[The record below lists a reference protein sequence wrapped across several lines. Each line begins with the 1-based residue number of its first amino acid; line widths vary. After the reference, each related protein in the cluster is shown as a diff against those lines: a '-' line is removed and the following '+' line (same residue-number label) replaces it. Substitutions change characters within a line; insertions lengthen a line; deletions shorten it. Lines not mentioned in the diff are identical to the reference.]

1 MQLVK
6 TERDNL
12 LRLLHIVTGIVERRH
27 TLPILTHLR
36 MTKQGEQL
44 ALLAT
49 DLEVQITTNGKFGLG
64 ETEVATTVAA
74 RMLLDI
80 LRAMPAGEV
89 ILSLKDQRL
98 VVQSGVKKSRFTLP
112 TLAAEDFP
120 TLALTQD
127 LLSSFT
133 LSQRDFRNLLGQT
146 HFAMAQQDIR
156 YYLNGLL
163 LVLEGSQLSAVA
175 TDGHRLAWAS
185 STLES
190 APKGDVTRQELIVPR
205 KTVLELQRLLE
216 DVEDPLHIDISPT
229 QVKFTFGDVELVSK
243 RVEGKFPDFQ
253 RVIPTGYTNTFSVQ
267 REDLLQTLQRAA
279 ILTSNK
285 FRGVR
290 CVIEPGQLSIAFSS
304 PDQEEVQ
311 EDLSIDYQGASLSM
325 GVNIAYVLD
334 VLTNLKVDT
343 LQMSLGDSNSSILFT
358 LEGQEFKYV
367 VMPMRL

>member
-12 LRLLHIVTGIVERRH
+12 LRLLQIVTGIVERRH

-44 ALLAT
+44 AFLAT
-49 DLEVQITTNGKFGLG
+49 DLEVQITTHGNFGLG
-64 ETEVATTVAA
+64 DTQTATTVAA

-89 ILSLKDQRL
+89 ALSLKDGRL
-98 VVQSGVKKSRFTLP
+98 VIQSEVRKSRFTLP
-112 TLAAEDFP
+112 TLAAEEFP
-120 TLALTQD
+120 TIAPAQD
-127 LLSSFT
+127 VGSSFT

-185 STLES
+185 TALEN
-190 APKGDVTRQELIVPR
+190 APTGDSTRQELIVPR

-216 DVEDPLHIDISPT
+216 DSEEPLHIDIST
-229 QVKFTFGDVELVSK
+229 SQVKFAFGDVELVSK

-253 RVIPTGYTNTFSVQ
+253 RVIPTGYTNTFSIG
-267 REDLLQTLQRAA
+267 REELLQTLQRAA

-290 CVIEPGQLSIAFSS
+290 CVIEPNQLSIAFSS

-311 EDLSIDYQGASLSM
+311 EDLGIEYQGASLSM
-325 GVNIAYVLD
+325 GVNIAYLLD
-334 VLTNLKVDT
+334 ILTNLKVDT

-358 LEGQEFKYV
+358 IEGQEFKYV

>member
-6 TERDNL
+6 TERDKL
-12 LRLLHIVTGIVERRH
+12 LRLLSIVTGIVERRH

-36 MTKQGEQL
+36 MTKEGEQL
-44 ALLAT
+44 AFLAT
-49 DLEVQITTNGKFGLG
+49 DLEVQITTHDNFGLG
-64 ETEVATTVAA
+64 DTQAATTVAA

-89 ILSLKDQRL
+89 TLSLKDQRL
-98 VVQSGVKKSRFTLP
+98 VVQSEVRKSRFTLP
-112 TLAAEDFP
+112 TLAAEEFP
-120 TLALTQD
+120 TLANMQD
-127 LLSSFT
+127 KETSFT
-133 LSQRDFRNLLGQT
+133 LSQRAFRTLLAQT

-163 LVLEGSQLSAVA
+163 LVLEGNKLSAVA

-185 STLES
+185 TTLEQ
-190 APKGDVTRQELIVPR
+190 APTGTASRQEWIIPR

-216 DVEDPLHIDISPT
+216 DLDDPLSIEVGAT
-229 QVKFTFGDVELVSK
+229 QVKFAFNEVELISK

-253 RVIPTGYTNTFSVQ
+253 RVIPTGYNNTFSIK

-279 ILTSNK
+279 ILTSGK

-290 CVIEPGQLSIAFSS
+290 CAIESGQLSIAFSS
-304 PDQEEVQ
+304 PDQEDVQ
-311 EDLSIDYQGASLSM
+311 EDLNIEYQGPSVSI
-325 GVNIAYVLD
+325 GVNIGYLLD
-334 VLTNLKVDT
+334 VLSNLKVET
-343 LQMSLGDSNSSILFT
+343 LQLSFGDSSSSLLFT
-358 LEGQEFKYV
+358 IEGQEFKYI